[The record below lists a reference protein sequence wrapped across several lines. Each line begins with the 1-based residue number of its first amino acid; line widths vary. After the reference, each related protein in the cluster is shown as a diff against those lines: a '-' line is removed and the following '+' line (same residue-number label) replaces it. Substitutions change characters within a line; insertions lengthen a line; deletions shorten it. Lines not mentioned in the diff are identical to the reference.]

1 MGMTLDDVLNAIEH
15 VIDSHPAPVDKAHC
29 EYCSA
34 WLLIVEDILG
44 NK

>member
-1 MGMTLDDVLNAIEH
+1 MTLDEVLNAIEN
-15 VIDSHPAPVDKAHC
+15 VIDSHPAPVKKEHC